1 MNHLLISREYPP
13 SPYRSGGIGTYA
25 DHLATLLAKHGDTVH
40 AIGQLSPAA
49 SRRREARFDNHLI
62 VHRVGVDE
70 PAARA
75 NAADAEILRS
85 FRDSQLPA
93 QAFMWQAARLAE
105 SLVETEKIDVIE
117 GQEYEAPLYF
127 LLLRRALGLSRGR
140 HVPVI
145 VHLHSP
151 SEFIFKHNEWDLD
164 RPDYLPLTRL
174 EEYTIRAADA
184 LLCPSRFLACIAER
198 HYGLERGA
206 VEVIPYPIGDT
217 PLLRRDADTW
227 ASGSICYI
235 GRLEPRK
242 GVTEWLDAAV
252 AVALLDPTPHFSFI
266 GGDTSRSGTGDRS
279 MRDLLRSRIPPALR
293 TRFAFIDALPRQ
305 QLLKHLAR
313 ARMVVVPSR
322 WENFPNSCIEAMSSG
337 LPVLASPIGGM
348 SEMIEH
354 ERTGWIA
361 DGADARSLE
370 LAFRKALSTPPMA
383 LEQMG
388 RAAAVSIRALCHNE
402 QTIRRQLDFR
412 RRVVERGRD
421 ASPRIIPA
429 SSGTAEELVARFPE
443 LRDSSPSDLDLLV
456 KAGLRRAN
464 PEASEKNAR
473 PETDRVMTPL
483 DILRATPWQRREIA
497 RRALADP
504 AHMAHWVV
512 WHGRRT
518 IEQLRQRMFG
528 RHERDA

>member
-1 MNHLLISREYPP
+1 MKHLLISREYPP

-25 DHLATLLAKHGDTVH
+25 DHISTLLARHGETVH

-49 SRRREARFDNHLI
+49 SRRRETRFDNHLI

-70 PAARA
+70 PAPHA
-75 NAADAEILRS
+75 NGADAEILRLL
-85 FRDSQLPA
+85 RASQLPA
-93 QAFMWQAARLAE
+93 QAFMWQAALLAD
-105 SLVETEKIDVIE
+105 SLVDTEAIDVIE

-127 LLLRRALGLSRGR
+127 FLLRRALGLSRAR
-140 HVPVI
+140 SVPVI

-151 SEFIFKHNEWDLD
+151 SEFIFKHNDWDLD
-164 RPDYLPLTRL
+164 RPDYIPLTRL

-184 LLCPSRFLACIAER
+184 LLCPSRFLACLAEG

-206 VEVIPYPIGDT
+206 VEVIPYPLGEM
-217 PLLRRDADTW
+217 PVLRRDADTW

-242 GVTEWLDAAV
+242 GVAEWLDAAV
-252 AVALLDPTPHFSFI
+252 AVALHGPTARFVFI

-279 MRDLLRSRIPPALR
+279 MRSILRSRIPAALQS
-293 TRFAFIDALPRQ
+293 RFTFIDAVPRQ
-305 QLLKHLAR
+305 ELLRYLVQAR
-313 ARMVVVPSR
+313 IVVVPSR
-322 WENFPNSCIEAMSSG
+322 WENFPNTCIEAMSSG
-337 LPVLASPIGGM
+337 LPVLASPNGGM
-348 SEMIEH
+348 AEMIEH

-370 LAFRKALSTPPMA
+370 LTLRLALSTPPEV
-383 LEQMG
+383 LGRMG
-388 RAAAVSIRALCHNE
+388 QAAAASIRAICDNE

-412 RRVVERGRD
+412 RHVVTRGCDR
-421 ASPRIIPA
+421 SPRIIPP
-429 SSGTAEELVARFPE
+429 STGTAEELLARFPK
-443 LRDSSPSDLDLLV
+443 LRHSSPSDLELLL
-456 KAGLRRAN
+456 KAALGRADPDA
-464 PEASEKNAR
+464 PEMNAR
-473 PETDRVMTPL
+473 PESDRVMSPL

-497 RRALADP
+497 RRVLADP
-504 AHMAHWVV
+504 AHVAHWVV

-518 IEQLRQRMFG
+518 IEHLRQRVLG